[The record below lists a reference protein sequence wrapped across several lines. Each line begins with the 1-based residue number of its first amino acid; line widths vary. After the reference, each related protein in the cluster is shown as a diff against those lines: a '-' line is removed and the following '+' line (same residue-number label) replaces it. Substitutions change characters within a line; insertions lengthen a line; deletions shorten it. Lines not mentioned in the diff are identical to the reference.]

1 MKKTTKGWMP
11 GLRLGCLLLL
21 ATGLSACTTVPEVP
35 EGAERRM
42 RTESNGDVIE
52 EYRVGGL
59 LRMVKITPARGV
71 PYYLVDRNGDGRL
84 EGHHGAIPPVY
95 FKLYSW

>member
-1 MKKTTKGWMP
+1 MLTA
-11 GLRLGCLLLL
+11 C
-21 ATGLSACTTVPEVP
+21 ASAPDVPEN
-35 EGAERRM
+35 ADRHI
-42 RTESNGDVIE
+42 RTESNGDVVE

-71 PYYLVDRNGDGRL
+71 PYYLIDRNGDGRFEPPQGVL
-84 EGHHGAIPPVY
+84 PPVY

>member
-52 EYRVGGL
+52 EYRVAGQV
-59 LRMVKITPARGV
+59 RMIKVTPARGA
-71 PYYLVDRNGDGRL
+71 PFYLYDRDGDGRMDNDKD
-84 EGHHGAIPPVY
+84 GVSPVY
-95 FKLYSW
+95 WKLYSW

>member
-1 MKKTTKGWMP
+1 MKKTNGRMRPWRFACAWM
-11 GLRLGCLLLL
+11 L
-21 ATGLSACTTVPEVP
+21 AAGLSACASAPEIP
-35 EGAERRM
+35 EGAERQM

-52 EYRVGGL
+52 EYRIGGL

-71 PYYLVDRNGDGRL
+71 PYYLIDRNGDGRL

>member
-1 MKKTTKGWMP
+1 MTRWTESLHRYGVVAAF
-11 GLRLGCLLLL
+11 L
-21 ATGLSACTTVPEVP
+21 AATLTACASAPDVPEN
-35 EGAERRM
+35 ADRYI
-42 RTESNGDVIE
+42 RTESNGDVVE

-71 PYYLVDRNGDGRL
+71 PYYLIDRNGDGRFEPPQGVL
-84 EGHHGAIPPVY
+84 PPVY

>member
-1 MKKTTKGWMP
+1 MKKIRQNTHPWP
-11 GLRLGCLLLL
+11 L
-21 ATGLSACTTVPEVP
+21 ACAWVLAAGLSACAGTPAIP
-35 EGAERRM
+35 EGAERQM
-42 RTESNGDVIE
+42 RTEANGDVIE
-52 EYRVGGL
+52 EFRVGGL